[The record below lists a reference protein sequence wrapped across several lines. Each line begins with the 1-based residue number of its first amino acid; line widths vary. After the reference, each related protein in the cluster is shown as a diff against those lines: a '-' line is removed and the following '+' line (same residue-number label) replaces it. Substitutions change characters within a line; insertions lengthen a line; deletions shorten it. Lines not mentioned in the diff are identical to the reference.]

1 MSVAEALVNR
11 TLWTAW
17 RSGLFCISMDSQ
29 RIKTLLER
37 EVDSSTLSIFLPSLS
52 TLAADPVPIM
62 VVLNPQFSKAAFPI
76 AQFADVS
83 KSGDSA
89 SRIVHWPARHRR
101 GHVRVLER
109 PLDTLTQ
116 INTDLY
122 LDMVV
127 QATPE
132 NSLILTGEQPRIE
145 NLTVE
150 YNELE
155 TDDVPAL
162 MQAMLDLAIGAFLN
176 DGLNFDFGL
185 TGLLNDFTDR
195 PMI

>member
-1 MSVAEALVNR
+1 MYAYLSDR
-11 TLWTAW
+11 WT
-17 RSGLFCISMDSQ
+17 R
-29 RIKTLLER
+29 
-37 EVDSSTLSIFLPSLS
+37 
-52 TLAADPVPIM
+52 
-62 VVLNPQFSKAAFPI
+62 
-76 AQFADVS
+76 
-83 KSGDSA
+83 
-89 SRIVHWPARHRR
+89 
-101 GHVRVLER
+101 
-109 PLDTLTQ
+109 LTQ

-150 YNELE
+150 YNELLE

-185 TGLLNDFTDR
+185 TGLLNDFTGLPYDLR
-195 PMI
+195 ITSINTAGAVNDHLAIYLAIDQLSAGMPQNSR